1 MTGRLHRDGGAPET
15 REAVE
20 RALVALGAGGFV
32 LVVDDER
39 RENEGDLILAAEAA
53 TVAQLAFMVR
63 HTSGL
68 ICVPMTGE
76 RIDALA
82 LPLMVGRNTEAH
94 RTAFTVSV
102 DLVEGTTTGISA
114 ADRTATIRA
123 LADRRSEAGD
133 FARPGHVFPLRYTAG
148 GVLVRPG
155 HTEATIDL
163 LRLAGLSEVGVL
175 CELVNDD
182 GTMMR
187 GSQLDDF
194 AAIHGIPMLSIAALI
209 EHRCRT
215 ESLVVAE
222 GEARLPTLH
231 GDFRALGFRSTVD
244 GSEHIALVMGDVAGR
259 QDVLTRVHSACFTGD
274 VLGSQRCD
282 CRAQLEAAMARIADA
297 GVGIVVYNRSHEGRG
312 IGLLNK
318 LAAYRLQDEGHDT
331 VEANNALGFDADQR
345 DFALDAQILAAL
357 KVSSV
362 ALMTNNPEKG
372 RQLERY
378 GITISR
384 RVPHV
389 VGVGPHNAGYL
400 ATKRSKLGHII
411 DGDGAPTG
419 AGE

>member
-1 MTGRLHRDGGAPET
+1 MSAVAGRVQH
-15 REAVE
+15 
-20 RALVALGAGGFV
+20 ALAALGAGRFV
-32 LVVDDER
+32 LVVDDEH
-39 RENEGDLILAAEAA
+39 RENEGDLILAAETA
-53 TVAQLAFMVR
+53 TTAQLAFMVR
-63 HTSGL
+63 NTSGL

-82 LPLMVGRNTEAH
+82 LPLMVGRNTESH

-102 DLVEGTTTGISA
+102 DLIEGTTTGISA
-114 ADRTATIRA
+114 ADRAATIRA
-123 LADRRSEAGD
+123 LADSRREAME
-133 FARPGHVFPLRYTAG
+133 FARPGHVFPLRYTPG

-163 LRLAGLSEVGVL
+163 LRMAGLTEVGVL

-187 GSQLDDF
+187 GDQLDRF
-194 AAIHGIPMLSIAALI
+194 AAEHDIPMLSIADLV

-215 ESLVVAE
+215 ESLVVAA
-222 GEARLPTLH
+222 GEARLPTAH
-231 GDFRALGFRSTVD
+231 GEFTAHGFRSLVD
-244 GSEHIALVMGDVAGR
+244 GSEHIALVMGDVEGAD
-259 QDVLTRVHSACFTGD
+259 DVLTRVHSACFTGD

-282 CRAQLEAAMARIADA
+282 CRAQLEAAMERIAAA
-297 GVGIVVYNRSHEGRG
+297 GTGIVVYNRSHEGRG

-318 LAAYRLQDEGHDT
+318 LAAYRLQDQGHDT
-331 VEANNALGFDADQR
+331 VEANAALGFEADLR
-345 DFALDAQILAAL
+345 DFAVDAQILAAL

-378 GITISR
+378 GIVVSR

-389 VGVGPHNAGYL
+389 VGLGPHNAGYL
-400 ATKRSKLGHII
+400 ATKRTKLGHMI
-411 DGDGAPTG
+411 DH
-419 AGE
+419 GEQP

>member
-1 MTGRLHRDGGAPET
+1 V
-15 REAVE
+15 AVE
-20 RALVALGAGGFV
+20 RSLAALGAGGFV

-39 RENEGDLILAAEAA
+39 RENEGDLILAAETA
-53 TVAQLAFMVR
+53 TVGQLAFMVR

-68 ICVPMTGE
+68 VCVPMTGE

-82 LPLMVGRNTEAH
+82 LPLMVGRNTESH

-102 DLVEGTTTGISA
+102 DLIEGTTTGISA

-133 FARPGHVFPLRYTAG
+133 FARPGHVFPLRYTPG

-187 GSQLDDF
+187 GAQLDDF
-194 AAIHGIPMLSIAALI
+194 AAAHAIPVLSIATLI

-244 GSEHIALVMGDVAGR
+244 GSEHIAMVMGDVEGR

-282 CRAQLEAAMARIADA
+282 CRAQLEAAMERIAAA

-331 VEANNALGFDADQR
+331 VEANTALGFDADQR

-378 GITISR
+378 GITVAR

-389 VGVGPHNAGYL
+389 VGIGPHNAGYL

-411 DGDGAPTG
+411 EGDETPTG
-419 AGE
+419 RDR

>member
-1 MTGRLHRDGGAPET
+1 MSAVAGR
-15 REAVE
+15 VQN
-20 RALVALGAGGFV
+20 ALAALGAGRFV
-32 LVVDDER
+32 LVVDDEH
-39 RENEGDLILAAEAA
+39 RENEGDLILAAETA
-53 TVAQLAFMVR
+53 TTTQLAFMVR
-63 HTSGL
+63 NTSGL

-82 LPLMVGRNTEAH
+82 LPLMVGRNTESH

-102 DLVEGTTTGISA
+102 DLIEGTSTGISA
-114 ADRTATIRA
+114 ADRAATIRA
-123 LADRRSEAGD
+123 LADSRREAME
-133 FARPGHVFPLRYTAG
+133 FARPGHVFPLRYTPG

-163 LRLAGLSEVGVL
+163 LRMAGLTEVGVL

-187 GSQLDDF
+187 GDQLDRF
-194 AAIHGIPMLSIAALI
+194 AAEHDIPMLSIADLV

-215 ESLVVAE
+215 ESLVVAA
-222 GEARLPTLH
+222 GEARLPTAH
-231 GDFRALGFRSTVD
+231 GEFSAHGFRSLVD
-244 GSEHIALVMGDVAGR
+244 GSEHIALVMGDVEGVD
-259 QDVLTRVHSACFTGD
+259 DVLTRVHSACFTGD

-282 CRAQLEAAMARIADA
+282 CRAQLEAAMERIAAA
-297 GVGIVVYNRSHEGRG
+297 GTGIVVYNRSHEGRG

-318 LAAYRLQDEGHDT
+318 LAAYRLQDQGHDT
-331 VEANNALGFDADQR
+331 VEANAALGFEADLR
-345 DFALDAQILAAL
+345 DFAVDAQILAAL

-378 GITISR
+378 GIVVSR

-389 VGVGPHNAGYL
+389 VGLGPHNADYL
-400 ATKRSKLGHII
+400 ATKRTKLGHMI
-411 DGDGAPTG
+411 DDGEQP
-419 AGE
+419 